1 MNENDQNRR
10 APQPPAGYQFFDPND
25 PASYVQPTAQQE
37 HANTHQEDPDAPKD
51 ATEQK
56 QTGAKSF
63 IRTHKRS
70 LIIGACITAAFAL
83 FIGVAAWILV
93 DHFSK
98 DATQDSTTQQTT
110 QESLTEAVDVSQL
123 DLEYSG
129 RDSDASFDETSAT
142 TIELNDGATVNG
154 SSASSVSSNGQTI
167 TISGEGTY
175 VLSGTL
181 TQGQVIVEAED
192 TAKVQL
198 VLKGV
203 SIHNES
209 GPAIRINAADK
220 VFVTLAEGTTN
231 TLTDGS
237 SYTLDEGS
245 DEPNATL
252 FSKAD
257 LTINGSGALNV
268 TGSYAHAINSKDDL
282 VIAGGTFNITSQTDA
297 VRGRD
302 CVKISDGTFNVT
314 AGEDAF
320 KSNND
325 EDATRG
331 FVLIDGG
338 TYSVSAGDDA
348 FHAETALLIRGGDIT
363 VTSCEEGYEAALIQ
377 VEGGNSNITAN
388 DDGLNA
394 SYGSSASSTGGGTM
408 GAGADPGANG
418 SVNSGAGANANAD
431 TGAGTDANAG
441 VTTNA
446 STNTSSNA
454 TSVSTNAGTGTTMN
468 NAPSSEGT
476 APSSNGTA
484 PSGDMANN
492 GGAGG
497 GGGMG
502 EADSRCQV
510 KISGGTLSVNAG
522 GDGIDSNGTLE
533 ITGGTVLVSGPENNG
548 NSALDYAST
557 ATVSGGTMI
566 IAGMDGMAQGFSSG
580 TQAFAMVSATGSA
593 GSTIQIV
600 SADGTVLA
608 SFTAPKQFDNV
619 VVSAP
624 GMTDNQTYQLLVDGT
639 ATQFTASTTATQSG
653 MGGGQG
659 AMGDDPGSMGR
670 SPDAAGN
677 APESTGSAPGSMGTP
692 SDATG
697 SSFGESTSESISL

>member
-314 AGEDAF
+314 ASEDAF

-593 GSTIQIV
+593 GSTIQIA

>member
-1 MNENDQNRR
+1 MNENDQNHR

-25 PASYVQPTAQQE
+25 PASYAQPTAQQE
-37 HANTHQEDPDAPKD
+37 HANTQPIPA
-51 ATEQK
+51 EQK
-56 QTGAKSF
+56 RTGAKGFVLAHKKAF
-63 IRTHKRS
+63 IA
-70 LIIGACITAAFAL
+70 GACIVAALAL
-83 FIGVAAWILV
+83 FTGVAAWALV
-93 DHFSK
+93 DHFFKS
-98 DATQDSTTQQTT
+98 AAQSSTTQQTT

-123 DLEYSG
+123 DLEYSN
-129 RDSDASFDETSAT
+129 RDNDASFDEANAT
-142 TIELNDGATVNG
+142 TIALNDGAVISG
-154 SSASSVSSNGQTI
+154 SSASSVSSDGQII

-257 LTINGSGALNV
+257 LTINSSGTLNV

-282 VIAGGTFNITSQTDA
+282 VITGGTFNITSQTDA

-302 CVKISDGTFNVT
+302 CVKISGGTFNVT

-394 SYGSSASSTGGGTM
+394 SYGSSTTSTGGG
-408 GAGADPGANG
+408 AGM
-418 SVNSGAGANANAD
+418 GAGANAN
-431 TGAGTDANAG
+431 TGTSTGMDASAG
-441 VTTNA
+441 VVTNA
-446 STNTSSNA
+446 SMDMSANV
-454 TSVSTNAGTGTTMN
+454 TSVDTSTSTDATANPGTPP
-468 NAPSSEGT
+468 AEGT
-476 APSSNGTA
+476 APSSSKTA
-484 PSGDMANN
+484 PSGDMAGNGG
-492 GGAGG
+492 GGAGA
-497 GGGMG
+497 GMG

-510 KISGGTLSVNAG
+510 KISGGTLTVNAG

-566 IAGMDGMAQGFSSG
+566 IAGMDGMAQSFSSG

-593 GSTIQIV
+593 GSTIQIA

-608 SFTAPKQFDNV
+608 SFTAPKQFNNV
-619 VVSAP
+619 VISAP
-624 GMTDNQTYQLLVDGT
+624 GMTDGQTYQLLIDGT

-653 MGGGQG
+653 MGG
-659 AMGDDPGSMGR
+659 DPGSMGQ
-670 SPDAAGN
+670 SPDAM
-677 APESTGSAPGSMGTP
+677 GSAPGEGQGMQRSAPG
-692 SDATG
+692 AG
-697 SSFGESTSESISL
+697 SANTQ

>member
-1 MNENDQNRR
+1 MNENDQSRR

-25 PASYVQPTAQQE
+25 PASYAQPTAQQE
-37 HANTHQEDPDAPKD
+37 HANTQQEHPGTHQDTAK
-51 ATEQK
+51 QK
-56 QTGAKSF
+56 RTGVKSF

-70 LIIGACITAAFAL
+70 LIIGTCITAAFAL

-93 DHFSK
+93 SHFSQ
-98 DATQDSTTQQTT
+98 DAAQNNAEQQTT

-123 DLEYSG
+123 DLEYSD
-129 RDSDASFDETSAT
+129 RDGDASFDEANAT
-142 TIELNDGATVNG
+142 TIELNDGATVSG

-245 DEPNATL
+245 DVPNATL

-282 VIAGGTFNITSQTDA
+282 VITGGTFDITSQTDA

-348 FHAETALLIRGGDIT
+348 FHAETALLVRGGEIT

-394 SYGSSASSTGGGTM
+394 SYGSSTASTGGGTM
-408 GAGADPGANG
+408 GAGADPGAN
-418 SVNSGAGANANAD
+418 ANAD
-431 TGAGTDANAG
+431 TGAGTDTSAG

-454 TSVSTNAGTGTTMN
+454 TSVSTNAGTGTTAN
-468 NAPSSEGT
+468 NAPSSEGA
-476 APSSNGTA
+476 APSPNGAA
-484 PSGDMANN
+484 PSGDMAGNN
-492 GGAGG
+492 GAGG

-510 KISGGTLSVNAG
+510 KISGGTLTVNAG
-522 GDGIDSNGTLE
+522 GDGIDSNGTLA

-593 GSTIQIV
+593 GSTIQIA

-624 GMTDNQTYQLLVDGT
+624 GMTDGETYQLLVDGT
-639 ATQFTASTTATQSG
+639 ATQFTASTTTTQSG

-659 AMGDDPGSMGR
+659 AMGDDPGSIGR

-677 APESTGSAPGSMGTP
+677 APESTGSAPGSMGAP

>member
-10 APQPPAGYQFFDPND
+10 VPQPPAGYQFFDPND

-70 LIIGACITAAFAL
+70 LIMGACITAAFAL
-83 FIGVAAWILV
+83 FIGVAAWILM

-123 DLEYSG
+123 DLEYSD

-181 TQGQVIVEAED
+181 TQGQVIIEAED
-192 TAKVQL
+192 TAKIQL

-203 SIHNES
+203 SIHNEN

-257 LTINGSGALNV
+257 LTINGSGTLNV

-282 VIAGGTFNITSQTDA
+282 VITGGTLNITSQTDA

-302 CVKISDGTFNVT
+302 CVKISGGTFNVT

-348 FHAETALLIRGGDIT
+348 FHAETALLVRGGEIT

-408 GAGADPGANG
+408 GAGANAGAG
-418 SVNSGAGANANAD
+418 MGADATANSGAA
-431 TGAGTDANAG
+431 TGMDANAG
-441 VTTNA
+441 VVTNA
-446 STNTSSNA
+446 SMDTSANV
-454 TSVSTNAGTGTTMN
+454 TSVNNNMKTGTTAN
-468 NAPSSEGT
+468 NAPSSEGA
-476 APSSNGTA
+476 APSPNGTA
-484 PSGDMANN
+484 PSGDMAGNN
-492 GGAGG
+492 GAGG

-510 KISGGTLSVNAG
+510 KISGGTLTVNAG

-566 IAGMDGMAQGFSSG
+566 IAGMDGMAQSFSGG

-593 GSTIQIV
+593 GSTIQIA

-624 GMTDNQTYQLLVDGT
+624 GMTDGQTYQLLVDGT

-653 MGGGQG
+653 MGGSQS
-659 AMGDDPGSMGR
+659 AMGNDPGSMGR

-677 APESTGSAPGSMGTP
+677 ASDSTGSVPGSMGAP

>member
-25 PASYVQPTAQQE
+25 PASYAQPTAQQE
-37 HANTHQEDPDAPKD
+37 HANTYQEDTDAPKD
-51 ATEQK
+51 TTEQK
-56 QTGAKSF
+56 QTGENNF

-70 LIIGACITAAFAL
+70 LIIGACITVAFAL

-123 DLEYSG
+123 DLEYSD
-129 RDSDASFDETSAT
+129 RDSDASFNEANAT
-142 TIELNDGATVNG
+142 TITLDDGAVISG

-192 TAKVQL
+192 TAKIQL
-198 VLKGV
+198 VLKGA
-203 SIHNES
+203 SIHNEN

-257 LTINGSGALNV
+257 LAINGSGTLNV
-268 TGSYAHAINSKDDL
+268 TGSYAHAVNSKDDL
-282 VIAGGTFNITSQTDA
+282 VITGGTFNITSQADA

-302 CVKISDGTFNVT
+302 CVKISGGTFNIT

-348 FHAETALLIRGGDIT
+348 FHAETALLIRGGEIT

-394 SYGSSASSTGGGTM
+394 SYGSSTVSTGGGAM
-408 GAGADPGANG
+408 
-418 SVNSGAGANANAD
+418 GAGANA
-431 TGAGTDANAG
+431 GAGMGTDANANAG
-441 VTTNA
+441 ASMDASTGGITNA
-446 STNTSSNA
+446 SMDMSVNA
-454 TSVSTNAGTGTTMN
+454 TSANTSTGTSTTTN
-468 NAPSSEGT
+468 NAPSFEDT
-476 APSSNGTA
+476 APSSSGTA
-484 PSGDMANN
+484 PSGDMAGN
-492 GGAGG
+492 G

-510 KISGGTLSVNAG
+510 KISGGTLTVNAG

-566 IAGMDGMAQGFSSG
+566 IAGMDGMAQSFSGG

-593 GSTIQIV
+593 GSTIQIA

-624 GMTDNQTYQLLVDGT
+624 GMTDGQTYQLLVDGT

-653 MGGGQG
+653 MGGSQS
-659 AMGDDPGSMGR
+659 AMGNDPGSMGR

-677 APESTGSAPGSMGTP
+677 ASDSTGSVPGSMGAP

>member
-203 SIHNES
+203 SIHNEN

-257 LTINGSGALNV
+257 LTINGSGTLNV

-282 VIAGGTFNITSQTDA
+282 VITGGTFNITSQTDA

-302 CVKISDGTFNVT
+302 CVKISGGTFNVT

-363 VTSCEEGYEAALIQ
+363 VTSCEEGYEAALVQ

-394 SYGSSASSTGGGTM
+394 SYGSSTTSTGGDAAM
-408 GAGADPGANG
+408 GASADP
-418 SVNSGAGANANAD
+418 SANAS
-431 TGAGTDANAG
+431 TGAGTSATTGTSAGMDASAG
-441 VTTNA
+441 VVTNA
-446 STNTSSNA
+446 SMDMSVNVTSVDTNTSTDA
-454 TSVSTNAGTGTTMN
+454 TANPGTPPT
-468 NAPSSEGT
+468 EGT
-476 APSSNGTA
+476 APSSSGTT
-484 PSGDMANN
+484 PSGDMAGN

-497 GGGMG
+497 GAGIG

-510 KISGGTLSVNAG
+510 KISGGTLTVNAG

-566 IAGMDGMAQGFSSG
+566 IAGMDGMAQSFSGG

-593 GSTIQIV
+593 GSTIQLA
-600 SADGTVLA
+600 STDGTVLA

-624 GMTDNQTYQLLVDGT
+624 GMTDGQTYQLLVDGT

-659 AMGDDPGSMGR
+659 AMGGDPGSMGQ
-670 SPDAAGN
+670 SPDAMGG
-677 APESTGSAPGSMGTP
+677 APGSTGSAPGSTGTS
-692 SDATG
+692 SDATNG
-697 SSFGESTSESISL
+697 SFGDSASGSVTL

>member
-10 APQPPAGYQFFDPND
+10 VPQPPAGYQFFDPND
-25 PASYVQPTAQQE
+25 PASYAQPAAQQKRANTQQE
-37 HANTHQEDPDAPKD
+37 HPDALKD
-51 ATEQK
+51 AAEQK

-83 FIGVAAWILV
+83 FIGVAAWILA

-98 DATQDSTTQQTT
+98 GAAQNNAEQQTT

-123 DLEYSG
+123 DLEYSD
-129 RDSDASFDETSAT
+129 RDSDASFDEANAT
-142 TIELNDGATVNG
+142 TIALNDGATVSD

-167 TISGEGTY
+167 TITGEGTY

-181 TQGQVIVEAED
+181 TQGQVVIEAED

-203 SIHNES
+203 SIHNEN

-257 LTINGSGALNV
+257 LTINGSGALNA

-282 VIAGGTFNITSQTDA
+282 VITGGTFNITSQTDA

-302 CVKISDGTFNVT
+302 CVKISGGTFNVT

-348 FHAETALLIRGGDIT
+348 FHAETALLIRGGEIT

-394 SYGSSASSTGGGTM
+394 SYGSSTTATGGDAAM
-408 GAGADPGANG
+408 GA
-418 SVNSGAGANANAD
+418 GAGANA
-431 TGAGTDANAG
+431 GANAG
-441 VTTNA
+441 MNASAGVVTNA
-446 STNTSSNA
+446 SMDMSANV
-454 TSVSTNAGTGTTMN
+454 TSVDTSTDATANPGTPPT
-468 NAPSSEGT
+468 EGT
-476 APSSNGTA
+476 APSSSGTA
-484 PSGDMANN
+484 PSGDMAGN

-497 GGGMG
+497 GAGMG

-510 KISGGTLSVNAG
+510 KISGGTLTVNAG

-566 IAGMDGMAQGFSSG
+566 IAGMDGMAQSFSGG

-593 GSTIQIV
+593 GSTIQIA
-600 SADGTVLA
+600 STDGTVLA

-624 GMTDNQTYQLLVDGT
+624 GMTDGQTYQLLVDGT
-639 ATQFTASTTATQSG
+639 TTQFTASTTATQSG

-659 AMGDDPGSMGR
+659 AMGGDPGSMGQ
-670 SPDAAGN
+670 SPDAMGG
-677 APESTGSAPGSMGTP
+677 APGSTGSAPGSTGTS
-692 SDATG
+692 SDATDG
-697 SSFGESTSESISL
+697 SFSESASGSVNL

>member
-502 EADSRCQV
+502 EADSHCQV

>member
-257 LTINGSGALNV
+257 LTINGSGTLNV

-282 VIAGGTFNITSQTDA
+282 VITGGTFNITSQTDA

-302 CVKISDGTFNVT
+302 CVKISGGTFNVT

-394 SYGSSASSTGGGTM
+394 SYGSSTTSTGSDAM
-408 GAGADPGANG
+408 GAGANG

-431 TGAGTDANAG
+431 TGAGTDASAG
-441 VTTNA
+441 VTTDA

-484 PSGDMANN
+484 PSGDMASN

-593 GSTIQIV
+593 GSTIQIA

-677 APESTGSAPGSMGTP
+677 APESTGSAPGSMGAP

>member
-1 MNENDQNRR
+1 MNENDQNHR

-25 PASYVQPTAQQE
+25 PASYAQPTAQQKQ
-37 HANTHQEDPDAPKD
+37 ANTQQEHPDAPKD
-51 ATEQK
+51 TAEQK
-56 QTGAKSF
+56 QAGAKSF
-63 IRTHKRS
+63 IRAHKRS
-70 LIIGACITAAFAL
+70 LVIGTCITVALAL
-83 FIGVAAWILV
+83 FVGVAAWILV

-98 DATQDSTTQQTT
+98 DTTQNNAEQQTT

-123 DLEYSG
+123 DLEYSD
-129 RDSDASFDETSAT
+129 RDSDASFDEANAT
-142 TIELNDGATVNG
+142 IIELNDGATVSG
-154 SSASSVSSNGQTI
+154 SSSSSVSSNGQTV

-198 VLKGV
+198 ILKGA
-203 SIHNES
+203 SIHNEN

-257 LTINGSGALNV
+257 LTINGSGTLNV
-268 TGSYAHAINSKDDL
+268 TGSYAHAANSKDDL
-282 VIAGGTFNITSQTDA
+282 VITGGTFNITSQTDA

-302 CVKISDGTFNVT
+302 CVKISGGTFNVT

-338 TYSVSAGDDA
+338 TYYVSAGDDA
-348 FHAETALLIRGGDIT
+348 FHAETALLVRGGDIT

-394 SYGSSASSTGGGTM
+394 SYGSSTTSTGGGDM
-408 GAGADPGANG
+408 GAGA
-418 SVNSGAGANANAD
+418 GAGAISGMD
-431 TGAGTDANAG
+431 TSTG
-441 VTTNA
+441 VVTNA
-446 STNTSSNA
+446 SMDMSASV
-454 TSVSTNAGTGTTMN
+454 TSVDTSTSTDTTANPGTPPT
-468 NAPSSEGT
+468 EGT
-476 APSSNGTA
+476 APSPNGTA
-484 PSGDMANN
+484 PSGDMTGN

-510 KISGGTLSVNAG
+510 KISGGTLTVNAG

-557 ATVSGGTMI
+557 ASVSGGTMI
-566 IAGMDGMAQGFSSG
+566 IAGMDGMAQSFSDG

-593 GSTIQIV
+593 GSIIQIA

-624 GMTDNQTYQLLVDGT
+624 GMTDGETYQLLVDGT
-639 ATQFTASTTATQSG
+639 ATQFTASTTTMQSG

-659 AMGDDPGSMGR
+659 TMGSDPGSMGQ
-670 SPDAAGN
+670 SPDAMGASPG
-677 APESTGSAPGSMGTP
+677 STGSAPGSTGTS
-692 SDATG
+692 SDATNG
-697 SSFGESTSESISL
+697 SFSDSASGSVTL

>member
-1 MNENDQNRR
+1 MNENDQNHR

-25 PASYVQPTAQQE
+25 PASYAQPTAQQE
-37 HANTHQEDPDAPKD
+37 HANTQPIPA
-51 ATEQK
+51 EQK
-56 QTGAKSF
+56 RTGAKGFVLAHKKAF
-63 IRTHKRS
+63 IA
-70 LIIGACITAAFAL
+70 GACIVAALAL
-83 FIGVAAWILV
+83 FTGVAAWALV
-93 DHFSK
+93 DHFFKS
-98 DATQDSTTQQTT
+98 AAQSSTTQQTT

-123 DLEYSG
+123 DLKYSD
-129 RDSDASFDETSAT
+129 RDSDASFDEANAT
-142 TIELNDGATVNG
+142 TIALNDGAVISG

-203 SIHNES
+203 SIHNEN

-220 VFVTLAEGTTN
+220 AFVTLAEGTTN

-237 SYTLDEGS
+237 GYTLDEGS

-257 LTINGSGALNV
+257 LTINGSGTLNV

-282 VIAGGTFNITSQTDA
+282 VITGGAFNITSQADA

-302 CVKISDGTFNVT
+302 CVKISGGTFNVT

-331 FVLIDGG
+331 FALVDGG

-394 SYGSSASSTGGGTM
+394 SYGSSTTSTGGGAGM
-408 GAGADPGANG
+408 GA
-418 SVNSGAGANANAD
+418 GAGANA
-431 TGAGTDANAG
+431 GTDPNASANTGTSAGMDTNAG
-441 VTTNA
+441 VVTNA
-446 STNTSSNA
+446 SMDMSANV
-454 TSVSTNAGTGTTMN
+454 TSVDASTSTDATTNPGTPPT
-468 NAPSSEGT
+468 EGT
-476 APSSNGTA
+476 APSSSGTA
-484 PSGDMANN
+484 PSGDMAGNGG
-492 GGAGG
+492 GGAGA
-497 GGGMG
+497 GMG

-510 KISGGTLSVNAG
+510 KISGGTLTVNAG

-566 IAGMDGMAQGFSSG
+566 IAGMDGMAQSFSGG

-593 GSTIQIV
+593 GSTIQIA

-619 VVSAP
+619 VVSAS
-624 GMTDNQTYQLLVDGT
+624 GMTDGQTYQLLVDGT

-653 MGGGQG
+653 MGGGQD
-659 AMGDDPGSMGR
+659 AMGGNPGSMGQ
-670 SPDAAGN
+670 SPDAM
-677 APESTGSAPGSMGTP
+677 GSANTQ
-692 SDATG
+692 
-697 SSFGESTSESISL
+697 